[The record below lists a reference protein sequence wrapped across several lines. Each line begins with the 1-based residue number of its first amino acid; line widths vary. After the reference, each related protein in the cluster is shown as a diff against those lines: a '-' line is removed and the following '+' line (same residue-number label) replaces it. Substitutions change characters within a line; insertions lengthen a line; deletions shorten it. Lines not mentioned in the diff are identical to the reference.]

1 MMSYQD
7 QIAADGTVLAEGYR
21 SCEDRWAVIAQI
33 ASGLR
38 RPFTVLDLG
47 AASGYFSVRL
57 AREFGARCVAVDS
70 SADVLK
76 AEGRVAAV
84 VQRAVD
90 PIAVRR
96 FGTHD
101 IVLGLSFLHHVKDW
115 RLMLEMMNHSARSAL
130 IIETPNPR
138 ERLRS
143 ARNRKELWAIE
154 QALLD
159 LRMEKVGE
167 SPGVWDTKLPRSIY
181 VLRRA
186 GLPVQGQ
193 IFSGSGSNGL
203 HTARFSSD
211 LVNVLGYAPFPGS
224 LNVRTRHVFRLG
236 AWAGEYVDAR
246 RGKGGR
252 KGGDYQLWC
261 ARVEGWDGPAHVI
274 RPGVRGH
281 GRNVLEVW
289 APVRLKEVLGL
300 TDGDPI
306 RLRIGA

>member
-1 MMSYQD
+1 MSYQD
-7 QIAADGTVLAEGYR
+7 KVAEDGTVTTPGYR
-21 SCEDRWAVIAQI
+21 SCEDRWAIISRI

-38 RPFTVLDLG
+38 RPFTALDLG
-47 AASGYFSVRL
+47 AASGYFSLRL
-57 AREFGARCVAVDS
+57 TREFGARCVAVDS
-70 SADVLK
+70 APDILA
-76 AEGRVAAV
+76 AEGAVASV
-84 VQRAVD
+84 VRREVD
-90 PIAVRR
+90 PIVVRR

-115 RLMLEMMNHSARSAL
+115 RMMLEMMNRSARSAL

-159 LRMEKVGE
+159 MKMEKVGE
-167 SPGVWDTKLPRSIY
+167 APGVWAPKLPRSIY
-181 VLRRA
+181 VLRRS
-186 GLPVQGQ
+186 GLPVRGQ

-203 HTARFSSD
+203 HTSRFSEHLAS
-211 LVNVLGYAPFPGS
+211 VLGYVPFPGS
-224 LNVRTRHVFRLG
+224 LNVRTPHVFRLG

-246 RGKGGR
+246 RGRGGR
-252 KGGDYQLWC
+252 KGGDYQFWC
-261 ARVEGWDGPAHVI
+261 ARVEGWDGPAHVM

-289 APVRLKEVLGL
+289 APVQLKEALGL
-300 TDGDPI
+300 RDGDPI
-306 RLRIGA
+306 MLRVGA